1 MSFILNGLLF
11 TLVGLQLPSVVRG
24 LGEVAFTDALGLG
37 LIVALAAILVRFIW
51 VFPTTYL
58 KHLLRRKPVPEDASS
73 WPDVT
78 IVSWAGMR
86 GAVSL
91 AAALALPAQLGGH
104 PFAQRDLFVFVTFC
118 VIVVTLIGQGLTLP
132 LVTRALGVV
141 ASQDGSHEE
150 MHARAAVAE
159 AALALLPGMRTR
171 WPGHAELVDR
181 LQAEYEHR
189 VLHAEEHRDSEIGA
203 ADRET
208 LEHRQMRQELID
220 AERAAAREMH
230 GRAAISDEV
239 YRRLIR
245 DLDLDELRSA

>member
-1 MSFILNGLLF
+1 
-11 TLVGLQLPSVVRG
+11 
-24 LGEVAFTDALGLG
+24 
-37 LIVALAAILVRFIW
+37 
-51 VFPTTYL
+51 
-58 KHLLRRKPVPEDASS
+58 
-73 WPDVT
+73 
-78 IVSWAGMR
+78 MR

-91 AAALALPAQLGGH
+91 AAALALPVELGTGH

-118 VIVVTLIGQGLTLP
+118 VIVVTLVGQGLTLP
-132 LVTRALGVV
+132 VVTRTLGVV
-141 ASQDGSHEE
+141 AAQDGGHEE

-159 AALALLPGMRTR
+159 AALAQLPGVRTR

-181 LQAEYEHR
+181 LEAEYQHR
-189 VLHAEEHRDSEIGA
+189 VLHAEDHNDSEIGA

-208 LEHRQMRQELID
+208 LEHRQIRQELID
-220 AERAAAREMH
+220 AERGAAREMH